1 MILEVLALMAVTLVL
16 GLTDPRLARTL
27 RMDNAGT
34 SRRFE
39 ATLPTEAQRTEQ
51 VKAGILRCARLGLRP
66 FTVGA
71 APLWLVLLC
80 VPGCADSATAPS
92 GPQPQSG
99 LAMVTMPIGHQT
111 FTLEVADTDE
121 KREIGL
127 MSRDSMP
134 ASHGMIFVFPREEP
148 RGFWMK
154 DTRIPLD
161 IIYVA
166 ADRRVASIHQMNP
179 FDLTRVNS
187 AGPAMY
193 AIELN
198 ADTAKKLGVKPGDRL
213 GIPPEVTAKE

>member
-1 MILEVLALMAVTLVL
+1 
-16 GLTDPRLARTL
+16 
-27 RMDNAGT
+27 
-34 SRRFE
+34 
-39 ATLPTEAQRTEQ
+39 
-51 VKAGILRCARLGLRP
+51 
-66 FTVGA
+66 
-71 APLWLVLLC
+71 
-80 VPGCADSATAPS
+80 
-92 GPQPQSG
+92 
-99 LAMVTMPIGHQT
+99 MPIGHQT

>member
-1 MILEVLALMAVTLVL
+1 MAVTLVL
-16 GLTDPRLARTL
+16 ELMDPRLVRTL
-27 RMDNAGT
+27 RMGNAGP

-39 ATLPTEAQRTEQ
+39 VTLPTEAQRTEQ
-51 VKAGILRCARLGLRP
+51 VKVGILRRARLCA

-99 LAMVTMPIGHQT
+99 LAMVTMPIGNQT

-127 MSRDSMP
+127 MFRDSMP

>member
-1 MILEVLALMAVTLVL
+1 MAVTLVL
-16 GLTDPRLARTL
+16 ELMDPRLARTL

-154 DTRIPLD
+154 DTRIPLS
-161 IIYVA
+161 IA
-166 ADRRVASIHQMNP
+166 FADRAGTIVRIADMQP
-179 FDLTRVNS
+179 FDTKRTGSVL
-187 AGPAMY
+187 PATFALEMEQGWF
-193 AIELN
+193 AANGIEKG
-198 ADTAKKLGVKPGDRL
+198 AVIA
-213 GIPPEVTAKE
+213 GIPTDLKVE

>member
-16 GLTDPRLARTL
+16 GLMHPRLVRTL
-27 RMDNAGT
+27 RMGNAGT

-39 ATLPTEAQRTEQ
+39 VTLPTEAQRTER
-51 VKAGILRCARLGLRP
+51 VKLGVLRCGRLCA
-66 FTVGA
+66 FSVGA
-71 APLWLVLLC
+71 ALLWLVLLC

-99 LAMVTMPIGHQT
+99 LAMVTMPIGNQT

-161 IIYVA
+161 IIYIA

>member
-16 GLTDPRLARTL
+16 ELMDPRLARTL
-27 RMDNAGT
+27 RMGNAGT

-39 ATLPTEAQRTEQ
+39 VTLPTEAQRTEQ
-51 VKAGILRCARLGLRP
+51 VKLGILRCGRRCA
-66 FTVGA
+66 FSVGA

-80 VPGCADSATAPS
+80 LPGCADSATAPS

>member
-1 MILEVLALMAVTLVL
+1 MAVTLVL

-27 RMDNAGT
+27 RIGNAGT

-39 ATLPTEAQRTEQ
+39 VTLPAEAQRTEQ
-51 VKAGILRCARLGLRP
+51 VKVGILRRARLCA

-134 ASHGMIFVFPREEP
+134 ASHGMIFVFPREER

-154 DTRIPLD
+154 GTRIPLD

-166 ADRRVASIHQMNP
+166 ADKRVASIHQMNP

>member
-27 RMDNAGT
+27 RMGNAGT

-39 ATLPTEAQRTEQ
+39 VTLPTEAQRTEQ
-51 VKAGILRCARLGLRP
+51 VKLGILRCGRRCA
-66 FTVGA
+66 FSVGA

-80 VPGCADSATAPS
+80 LPGCADSATAPS

-99 LAMVTMPIGHQT
+99 LAMVTMPIGNQT
-111 FTLEVADTDE
+111 FALDVADTDE

>member
-16 GLTDPRLARTL
+16 GLMDPRLVRTL
-27 RMDNAGT
+27 RMGNAGP

-39 ATLPTEAQRTEQ
+39 VTLPAEAQRTEQ
-51 VKAGILRCARLGLRP
+51 VKVGILRRARLCA

-92 GPQPQSG
+92 GPQPQAG
-99 LAMVTMPIGHQT
+99 LAMVTMPIGNQT

-166 ADRRVASIHQMNP
+166 ADKRVASIHQMNP

>member
-16 GLTDPRLARTL
+16 GLMDPRLVRTL
-27 RMDNAGT
+27 RMGNAGT

-39 ATLPTEAQRTEQ
+39 VTLPTEAQRTEQ
-51 VKAGILRCARLGLRP
+51 VKLGILRCGRRCA
-66 FTVGA
+66 FSVGA

-80 VPGCADSATAPS
+80 LPGCADSATAPS

-134 ASHGMIFVFPREEP
+134 ASHGMIFVFPREER

-166 ADRRVASIHQMNP
+166 ADKRVASIHQMNP